1 MSLDACVLAVSTA
14 ALVSLVFVL
23 LFFLVEAFALTS
35 SACISVFL
43 AIEDLPVA
51 KIKSFSSLCI
61 PIEIARVTGKVV
73 RERFDK
79 ILILDF
85 FYYLDCKLY
94 V

>member
-1 MSLDACVLAVSTA
+1 MVLSLDACVLAVSTA

-35 SACISVFL
+35 SASISVFL
-43 AIEDLPVA
+43 VAIEDLPVA

-85 FYYLDCKLY
+85 FII
-94 V
+94 